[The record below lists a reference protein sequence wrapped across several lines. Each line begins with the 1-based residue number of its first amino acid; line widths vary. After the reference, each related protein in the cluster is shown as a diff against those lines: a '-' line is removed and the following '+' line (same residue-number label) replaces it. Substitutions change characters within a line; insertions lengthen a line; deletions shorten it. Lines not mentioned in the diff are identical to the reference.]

1 MCLVLFISYILYMA
15 DLWANDLQ
23 RLQSQV
29 NKEYAEGLNYVRP
42 KRIQYRERV
51 QKRNKQKKDPTK
63 LNINMIANHIDT
75 LVASSYTDG
84 LTVQFAPRDG
94 WIGQEKADNLNFMA
108 EFDNNEE
115 DYQQMYYQKEQD
127 RYFFGVAIRYR
138 CWWDDT
144 RKLPLFAVINPLC
157 WIPDPVP
164 SQTGRFDGKNHRFMG
179 FEMTTTIMDMKSEGI
194 YSDEELNGI
203 VKNYFSTENRLNRNA
218 YAQAYNYNYPTT
230 VEGLKHNFSVDLY
243 YHFTSYAAEWEK
255 IAKKYMV
262 TTLAEAGPIVK
273 VKELKPVLK
282 EEKENPSLVHFPIVL
297 NYWKP
302 RRNDPFGESV
312 CDKLDDYQTA
322 KSILFNLNLIKA
334 KKEALGWDFIRNSRL
349 IKNKQDILKP
359 TTYGRNIF
367 VDTTESLNNV
377 GVEIPRSQIKGDS
390 FNMIQAIDQEARL
403 NTNIDMQQMGIN
415 AGWETTATEA
425 QILQANNNV
434 IGLLNNKI
442 NSVWDKHFRFERWRT
457 YQEFFSPKD
466 VKNLTINSNFE
477 FKSLAITQ
485 DDYPT
490 SQIPFV
496 VVGSIG
502 EIDGKKQQERMFRDK
517 SLSLLLQDPNT
528 PEVSKLIA
536 KRMWMRCNRKTP
548 NEINVLCPLGP
559 FEKKAYDYMGMVN
572 LNIVP
577 KAIMNNPPEAY
588 QTFRIYLQKAEN
600 TSAKDVVLQALTVAM
615 SKLPAWWMQAAPTAN
630 NFNETA
636 NSTNNIAMSQAIQ
649 STAQQKPSRMDNVP
663 Q

>member
-1 MCLVLFISYILYMA
+1 MDNIYIVLLYMKA
-15 DLWANDLQ
+15 SISDNDLA
-23 RLQSQV
+23 RLQAQCS
-29 NKEYAEGLNYVRP
+29 KEYAEGLNYVRP

-51 QKRNKQKKDPTK
+51 QKWNKQKKDPTK

-138 CWWDDT
+138 CWWDDV

-164 SQTGRFDGKNHRFMG
+164 SQTGSFDGRNYRFMG
-179 FEMTTTIMDMKSEGI
+179 FEYTTTIQDMVAEGK
-194 YSDEELNGI
+194 YTKEQLDGI
-203 VKNYFSTENRLNRNA
+203 VKNYFSAENRLNWNA

-230 VEGLKHNFSVDLY
+230 VEWLKHNFSVDIY
-243 YHFTSYAAEWEK
+243 YHFTSYAQEGSYE
-255 IAKKYMV
+255 AKKYKITMM
-262 TTLAEAGPIVK
+262 AEAQSIIDVEE
-273 VKELKPVLK
+273 VKPVLQ
-282 EEKENPSLVHFPIVL
+282 EEKEKPSLVHFPIVL

-334 KKEALGWDFIRNSRL
+334 KKEALGWDFIWNSRL

-377 GVEIPRSQIKGDS
+377 WVEIPRSQIKWDS
-390 FNMIQAIDQEARL
+390 FNMIQALDNEARL

-415 AGWETTATEA
+415 SNGDTTATEA

-442 NSVWDKHFRFERWRT
+442 NSVWDKHFRFERWRS
-457 YQEFFSPKD
+457 YQEFFSSKD
-466 VKNLTINSNFE
+466 KKNLTVNSNFE
-477 FKSLAITQ
+477 FKSLAITK
-485 DDYPT
+485 DDFPT
-490 SQIPFV
+490 TQIPFV
-496 VVGSIG
+496 VVGTIG
-502 EIDGKKQQERMFRDK
+502 EIDGKKQQERQFRDK

-548 NEINVLCPLGP
+548 NEINVLCPLLP
-559 FEKKAYDYMGMVN
+559 AEKKAYEYMGMVN
-572 LNIVP
+572 LNVVP
-577 KAIMNNPPEAY
+577 KSIFNNPPEMF
-588 QTFRIYLQKAEN
+588 QTFWIYIQKAEG
-600 TSAKDVVLQALTVAM
+600 TAAKDTVLESLSLAM
-615 SKLPAWWMQAAPTAN
+615 SKLPAGWMQSAPTPQ

-649 STAQQKPSRMDNVP
+649 WTNNKAPSRMDNIP

>member
-1 MCLVLFISYILYMA
+1 MKANLS
-15 DLWANDLQ
+15 DNDLS
-23 RLQSQV
+23 RLQAQIT
-29 NKEYAEGLNYVRP
+29 KEYAEGLNYVRP

-75 LVASSYTDG
+75 LVASSYTDW

-138 CWWDDT
+138 CWWDDV

-164 SQTGRFDGKNHRFMG
+164 SQTGSFDWKNYRFMG
-179 FEMTTTIMDMKSEGI
+179 FEYTTTIQDMVAENK
-194 YSDEELNGI
+194 YSKEQLDNL

-230 VEGLKHNFSVDLY
+230 VEWLKHNFSVDIY
-243 YHFTSYAAEWEK
+243 YHFTSYAPEGSYD
-255 IAKKYMV
+255 AKKYKITMM
-262 TTLAEAGPIVK
+262 AEAQTIIDVE
-273 VKELKPVLK
+273 ELIPVLK
-282 EEKENPSLVHFPIVL
+282 EEKEKPSLVSFPIVL

-334 KKEALGWDFIRNSRL
+334 KKEALGGDFIWNSRL

-377 GVEIPRSQIKGDS
+377 WVEIPRSQIKGDS
-390 FNMIQAIDQEARL
+390 FNMITAIDNEARL
-403 NTNIDMQQMGIN
+403 NTNIDMQQMGLAN
-415 AGWETTATEA
+415 SSWMTATEA
-425 QILQANNNV
+425 QINQANNNV

-442 NSVWDKHFRFERWRT
+442 NAVWDKHFRFERWRT
-457 YQEFFSPKD
+457 YQQFFSPKD
-466 VKNLTINSNFE
+466 TKNLTVNANFE
-477 FKSLAITQ
+477 FKSLAITK
-485 DDYPT
+485 DDFPT
-490 SQIPFV
+490 SQMPFV
-496 VVGSIG
+496 VVGTTG
-502 EIDGKKQQERMFRDK
+502 EIDGVKQQERMFWDK

-528 PEVSKLIA
+528 PDVSKLIA

-548 NEINVLCPLGP
+548 NEVNVLVPLTT
-559 FEKKAYDYMGMVN
+559 FEKKAYEYLGMVN
-572 LNIVP
+572 LNVVP
-577 KAIMNNPPEAY
+577 KSLLNNPPEAY
-588 QTFRIYLQKAEN
+588 ATFRVYLQKAEN
-600 TSAKDVVLQALTVAM
+600 TNAKDVVLATLQEAM
-615 SKLPAWWMQAAPTAN
+615 ATQPQGWMQAAPTPQ

-649 STAQQKPSRMDNVP
+649 SSGKQSPSRMDNLP

>member
-1 MCLVLFISYILYMA
+1 MKANLS
-15 DLWANDLQ
+15 DNDLS
-23 RLQSQV
+23 RLQAQIT
-29 NKEYAEGLNYVRP
+29 KEYAEGLNYVRP

-75 LVASSYTDG
+75 LVASSYTDW

-108 EFDNNEE
+108 EFDNGEE

-127 RYFFGVAIRYR
+127 RYFFGVGIRYR
-138 CWWDDT
+138 YWWDNT

-164 SQTGRFDGKNHRFMG
+164 SQTGSFDWKNYRFMG
-179 FEMTTTIMDMKSEGI
+179 FEYTTTIQDMVAEKVYTKEQL
-194 YSDEELNGI
+194 DNL
-203 VKNYFSTENRLNRNA
+203 VKNYFSAENRLNWTA
-218 YAQAYNYNYPTT
+218 YAQAYNYNYPST
-230 VEGLKHNFSVDLY
+230 VEWLKHNFSVDIY
-243 YHFTSYAAEWEK
+243 YHFTSYAPEGEYNG
-255 IAKKYMV
+255 KKYKV
-262 TTLAEAGPIVK
+262 TCTAWWASIINVEEIRS
-273 VKELKPVLK
+273 VLD
-282 EEKENPSLVHFPIVL
+282 EEKKNPSLVHFPIVL

-334 KKEALGWDFIRNSRL
+334 KKEALGGDFIWNSRL

-377 GVEIPRSQIKGDS
+377 WVEIPRSQIKGDS
-390 FNMIQAIDQEARL
+390 FNMIQALDNEARL
-403 NTNIDMQQMGIN
+403 NTNIDMQQMGLAN
-415 AGWETTATEA
+415 ASWMTATEA
-425 QILQANNNV
+425 QINQANNNV

-442 NSVWDKHFRFERWRT
+442 NAVWDKHFRFERWRT

-466 VKNLTINSNFE
+466 TKNLTVNSNFE
-477 FKSLAITQ
+477 FKSLAITK
-485 DDYPT
+485 DDFPT
-490 SQIPFV
+490 SQMPFV
-496 VVGSIG
+496 VVGTTG
-502 EIDGKKQQERMFRDK
+502 EIDGIKQQERIFWDK

-528 PEVSKLIA
+528 PDVSKLIA

-548 NEINVLCPLGP
+548 NEVNVLCPLTT
-559 FEKKAYDYMGMVN
+559 FEKKAYEYLGMVN
-572 LNIVP
+572 LDNVP
-577 KAIMNNPPEAY
+577 KSLINNPPEAY

-600 TSAKDVVLQALTVAM
+600 TRAKDVVLATLQEAM
-615 SKLPAWWMQAAPTAN
+615 ANQPMWGMQSAPTPQ

-649 STAQQKPSRMDNVP
+649 SSGKQAPSRLDNLP